1 MARVGNRL
9 TRVRGLDPRAVD
21 LAVAGCLAVLA
32 VALFSATRHP
42 FPAAL
47 FGALGATAVATRRRA
62 PRLSIVTLAVSSVLI
77 AVTDQGT
84 GQPTQAIVA
93 TLCYYT
99 LGTRAGRGIAQL
111 VDVALLAVAA
121 GVVAVSPPQ
130 SAVGIAV
137 TWTCCV
143 LLPYIAGRTVAS
155 RRALTAELEANA
167 ERARREQEAR
177 ARSAAAEE
185 RTRIAR
191 ELHDVIAHSLSV
203 MVIQTVAA
211 REVAPADPSSARA
224 ALAAVQVAGREAL
237 LEMRQLIGVLRH
249 GDVELAG
256 SAAPGLDQLDLL
268 AQRARTSGLPVTL
281 AVNGRQQALPEALD
295 LVAFRVVQEALTN
308 SIKHAGPARA
318 TVTVTFRED
327 TLELEICDDGR
338 GASRELPG
346 EASGGHGLVGMRER
360 LALFDGELFTGP
372 QRDGGFRVHAC
383 LPMVEAAT
391 A

>member
-1 MARVGNRL
+1 MARVVNRL

-21 LAVAGCLAVLA
+21 LVVAGCLAVLA
-32 VALFSATRHP
+32 AALFSATRHP

-47 FGALGATAVATRRRA
+47 FGALGATAVAIRRWA
-62 PRLSIVTLAVSSVLI
+62 PGLSIVALAVTSVLI
-77 AVTDQGT
+77 AVTDRGT

-93 TLCYYT
+93 TLCFYT
-99 LGTRAGRGIAQL
+99 FGCRAGRGVGQL
-111 VDVALLAVAA
+111 VDVALLALAA
-121 GVVAVSPPQ
+121 GVVAVSPPR
-130 SAVGIAV
+130 SATGV
-137 TWTCCV
+137 TVAWIGFV
-143 LLPYIAGRTVAS
+143 LLPYLAGRTVAS

-211 REVAPADPSSARA
+211 REVATAEPSSARM

-237 LEMRQLIGVLRH
+237 LEMRQMIGVLRH

-268 AQRARTSGLPVTL
+268 AQRARMSGLPVKL
-281 AVNGRQQALPEALD
+281 AVNGRRRALPEALD

-318 TVTVTFRED
+318 TVTLTFRED
-327 TLELEICDDGR
+327 RLELEICDDGC
-338 GASRELPG
+338 GSPHELQREAG
-346 EASGGHGLVGMRER
+346 GGHGLIGMRER
-360 LALFDGELFTGP
+360 LALFDGELSTGW
-372 QRDGGFRVHAC
+372 RLGGGFRVYAC
-383 LPMVEAAT
+383 LPVVEAA
-391 A
+391 AA

>member
-1 MARVGNRL
+1 MVSVEHRL

-21 LAVAGCLAVLA
+21 LVVAGCLAVLA
-32 VALFSATRHP
+32 VAMFSVTRHP
-42 FPAAL
+42 LPAAL
-47 FGALGATAVATRRRA
+47 FGALGATAVAIRRWA
-62 PRLSIVTLAVSSVLI
+62 PVLSIGVLAVSSVLI
-77 AVTDQGT
+77 AVTDPGT
-84 GQPTQAIVA
+84 SQATQAIVA
-93 TLCYYT
+93 TLCFYT
-99 LGTRAGRGIAQL
+99 LGCRAGRGIGQL
-111 VDVALLAVAA
+111 VDVALLALAVV
-121 GVVAVSPPQ
+121 VVAVSPPR
-130 SAVGIAV
+130 SAIGV
-137 TWTCCV
+137 TVSWIGFV
-143 LLPYIAGRTVAS
+143 LLPYLAGRTVAS
-155 RRALTAELEANA
+155 RRALTAELKANA
-167 ERARREQEAR
+167 EGARREQEAR

-211 REVAPADPSSARA
+211 REVATTDPSSART
-224 ALAAVQVAGREAL
+224 ALGTVQLAGREAL
-237 LEMRQLIGVLRH
+237 LEMRQMIGVLRH

-268 AQRARTSGLPVTL
+268 AQRARMSGLPVKL
-281 AVNGRQQALPEALD
+281 AVNGRRRALPEALD

-327 TLELEICDDGR
+327 RLELDICDNGC
-338 GASRELPG
+338 GASREPPG
-346 EASGGHGLVGMRER
+346 EAGGGHGLIGMRER

-372 QRDGGFRVHAC
+372 QLGGGFRVYAC
-383 LPMVEAAT
+383 LPVVAA

>member
-1 MARVGNRL
+1 VVGVENRR

-21 LAVAGCLAVLA
+21 FVVAGCLAVLA
-32 VALFSATRHP
+32 LALFSATAHP
-42 FPAAL
+42 FPAAV
-47 FGALGATAVATRRRA
+47 FGMLGATAVATRRRA

-77 AVTDQGT
+77 AFTDHGV

-93 TLCYYT
+93 TLCFYT
-99 LGTRAGRGIAQL
+99 LGCCADRGIGQL
-111 VDVALLAVAA
+111 VDVALLALA
-121 GVVAVSPPQ
+121 VVVTAVSPPR
-130 SAVGIAV
+130 SASSVAL
-137 TWTCCV
+137 TWTCFV
-143 LLPYIAGRTVAS
+143 ALPYLAGRTVAS

-167 ERARREQEAR
+167 ERARHEQEVR

-211 REVAPADPSSARA
+211 REVATADPSSART
-224 ALAAVQVAGREAL
+224 ALSAVQVAGREAL
-237 LEMRQLIGVLRH
+237 LEMRQMIGVLRH

-268 AQRARTSGLPVTL
+268 AQRARMSGLPVKL
-281 AVNGRQQALPEALD
+281 AFNGRRRALSEALD

-308 SIKHAGPARA
+308 SIKHAGPACA

-338 GASRELPG
+338 GASREHPA
-346 EASGGHGLVGMRER
+346 EAGGGHGLVGMRER
-360 LALFDGELFTGP
+360 LALFDGELSTGR
-372 QRDGGFRVHAC
+372 QLDGGFRVYAC
-383 LPMVEAAT
+383 LPVVEAAAT
-391 A
+391 